1 MTGHHPRRST
11 APKWALLLVLWP
23 VPLACAERELDDG
36 MADEPVEQPPE
47 LLARHERACEDW
59 CLLVDEC
66 ERDESLCKCE
76 DRDFSEE
83 HVLCVEKATLR
94 LECQAALTCDEI
106 DLLYEEKAQDRRC
119 FGENLAE
126 TAACS
131 WD

>member
-1 MTGHHPRRST
+1 ML
-11 APKWALLLVLWP
+11 ALLLGS
-23 VPLACAERELDDG
+23 LACAERELDDG
-36 MADEPVEQPPE
+36 MAEEPIEHPPE
-47 LLARHERACEDW
+47 LLARHDRACEGW
-59 CLLVDEC
+59 CMLVDEC
-66 ERDESLCKCE
+66 GRDESLCTCE

-94 LECQAALTCDEI
+94 LECQAALTCDEL

-126 TAACS
+126 TAACF